1 MIMDKINTTGY
12 GTEVAAC
19 VTMQPNGEHTLASVE
34 WQCDFWTTGRR
45 FRVTKDKAFQDG
57 ENSYICYVDST
68 KTGRGALWGQLFVR
82 IPDSQAADGFREEVS
97 TPFPIMAADGSDK
110 QLYIV

>member
-1 MIMDKINTTGY
+1 MSNDNTSGY

-97 TPFPIMAADGSDK
+97 TPFPIMADAGSDK

>member
-1 MIMDKINTTGY
+1 MGNNTTGY

-45 FRVTKDKAFQDG
+45 MGRERCDRL
-57 ENSYICYVDST
+57 DS
-68 KTGRGALWGQLFVR
+68 
-82 IPDSQAADGFREEVS
+82 
-97 TPFPIMAADGSDK
+97 
-110 QLYIV
+110 LYGGNGKSIN

>member
-1 MIMDKINTTGY
+1 MSNNNTTGY
-12 GTEVAAC
+12 GTEVAAN

-68 KTGRGALWGQLFVR
+68 KTGRGALWGQLYVR

-97 TPFPIMAADGSDK
+97 VPFPIMAADGSDK

>member
-1 MIMDKINTTGY
+1 MSNNNTTGY
-12 GTEVAAC
+12 GTEVAAN
-19 VTMQPNGEHTLASVE
+19 VTMHPNGEHTLASVDWICE
-34 WQCDFWTTGRR
+34 FWTTGRR
-45 FRVTKDKAFQDG
+45 VRVNKADAFRDS
-57 ENSYICYVDST
+57 ENSYTCYVDSA

-82 IPDSQAADGFREEVS
+82 IPDSHCADGYREEVS

>member
-1 MIMDKINTTGY
+1 MSNDNTSGY

-45 FRVTKDKAFQDG
+45 FRVTKDEAFQDG

-97 TPFPIMAADGSDK
+97 TPFPIMAADDSDK